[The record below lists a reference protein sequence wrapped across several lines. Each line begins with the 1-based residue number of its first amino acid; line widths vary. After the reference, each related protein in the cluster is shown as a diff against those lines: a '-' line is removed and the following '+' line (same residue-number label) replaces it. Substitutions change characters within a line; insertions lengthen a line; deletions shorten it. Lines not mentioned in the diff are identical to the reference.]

1 MANVKLWN
9 KENLISGEKYRFFP
23 TDMMMRALFSDSY
36 FEFNNVKENGT
47 ILDIGTSSVNN
58 LVPFYDRGWN
68 LFGTEVTDE
77 AVEIAKTA
85 CCKNGITAEVN
96 LGFNRKLP
104 FGDGVFD
111 ILLSIATIHY
121 EESVKDVRDAL
132 HEFNRV
138 LDGNGCALIQTP
150 APNHWMRKNSIKLG
164 ENLYQ
169 LKNTKDIR
177 DQQLFTF
184 FEKHEEFEILAKE
197 FFGSIEVA
205 RCTELYPNKNLDFW
219 LFKLG
224 NPNK

>member
-1 MANVKLWN
+1 M
-9 KENLISGEKYRFFP
+9 
-23 TDMMMRALFSDSY
+23 
-36 FEFNNVKENGT
+36 
-47 ILDIGTSSVNN
+47 
-58 LVPFYDRGWN
+58 
-68 LFGTEVTDE
+68 
-77 AVEIAKTA
+77 
-85 CCKNGITAEVN
+85 
-96 LGFNRKLP
+96 
-104 FGDGVFD
+104 
-111 ILLSIATIHY
+111 
-121 EESVKDVRDAL
+121 RDAL

-150 APNHWMRKNSIKLG
+150 APNHWMLKNSTKLG

-169 LKNTKDIR
+169 LKNTSDIR

-219 LFKLG
+219 LFKLE

>member
-1 MANVKLWN
+1 M
-9 KENLISGEKYRFFP
+9 
-23 TDMMMRALFSDSY
+23 
-36 FEFNNVKENGT
+36 
-47 ILDIGTSSVNN
+47 
-58 LVPFYDRGWN
+58 PFYDRGWN

-85 CCKNGITAEVN
+85 CLKNGITAEVN

-150 APNHWMRKNSIKLG
+150 APNHWMLKNSTKLG

-169 LKNTKDIR
+169 LKNTSDIR

-197 FFGSIEVA
+197 FLA
-205 RCTELYPNKNLDFW
+205 Q
-219 LFKLG
+219 
-224 NPNK
+224 